1 MQLNKG
7 SGQRTNGQNDVVCK
21 QLPKRPIVPT
31 NPRDWESKKHIIRE
45 LYMNQNKILNEVIDI
60 MISKHNFKATAR
72 MYKGQFAKW
81 KWTKYNKPGRHGS
94 IRPTRLVAA
103 TKGGLTAQSFRPGHV
118 WQEEAVERQQSTF
131 SVRPNHL
138 VRYFNDEERQV
149 EAALC
154 AYGAMISR
162 WSEREKPWRTA
173 SESCE
178 SSLFPSEL
186 LEVQQER
193 SILEQ
198 VRFAQDCFLNGR
210 SEQGGDTLRCAFL
223 SIERALSGE
232 LCIDALWDCCL
243 AVPQLAITTGWTD
256 VLSIFTRYLHQY
268 TSIKLPHHPIALV
281 ATLLHH
287 LCRNDD
293 DEDDDYQYQHHQIPT
308 STASTTQPG
317 DNERCLPRSRRVLV
331 PVLEAFLVRAWRLW
345 IDTSTRVRGR
355 HDEVTI
361 HLKRGYV
368 TAVDPSD
375 PMAADILRD
384 FGRAVRASLEP
395 ECSVGGMIMATAV
408 TTARALE
415 LERLLA
421 HMYLPLF
428 TPERSRA
435 AEAVLAA
442 VVARVIEEGAVRRR
456 RQPLQQQ
463 QQQQQQQWEEEYLD
477 RYLVFSARNFMA
489 GLAEGRGDAERAAEY
504 RRLSLLPLSSS
515 SEGGAG
521 GRDLFWVQT
530 SYLVE
535 SRLRASGMHV
545 EADTIREERVEAERE
560 GLLLLS

>member
-7 SGQRTNGQNDVVCK
+7 SNQRTNGQNDVVCK

-81 KWTKYNKPGRHGS
+81 KWTKYNKPGRHGAM
-94 IRPTRLVAA
+94 RPTRLVAA
-103 TKGGLTAQSFRPGHV
+103 KKRDPTAQSSRTGHV
-118 WQEEAVERQQSTF
+118 WQEEAVEGQQSTS
-131 SVRPNHL
+131 SVQPNHL
-138 VRYFNDEERQV
+138 IQYLNDDERRV
-149 EAALC
+149 EAALS

-162 WSEREKPWRTA
+162 WSERETPWKTA
-173 SESCE
+173 SESCKG
-178 SSLFPSEL
+178 SLFPFEF
-186 LEVQQER
+186 LEDQQER

-210 SEQGGDTLRCAFL
+210 SKQGGDTLRCAFL
-223 SIERALSGE
+223 SIERALSDE
-232 LCIDALWDCCL
+232 LGIDALWDCCL
-243 AVPQLAITTGWTD
+243 AVPQLAITTGWID

-281 ATLLHH
+281 AALLHH
-287 LCRNDD
+287 LCRND
-293 DEDDDYQYQHHQIPT
+293 EDDGDQHHQIPT
-308 STASTTQPG
+308 STASATEPH
-317 DNERCLPRSRRVLV
+317 DNERYLPQSCRVLV
-331 PVLEAFLVRAWRLW
+331 PVLEAFLVRAWHLW

-375 PMAADILRD
+375 PMAADILHD
-384 FGRAVRASLEP
+384 FGRSVRASLSLSRP
-395 ECSVGGMIMATAV
+395 HHPV

-442 VVARVIEEGAVRRR
+442 VVARVVEEGAARRR
-456 RQPLQQQ
+456 RQPL

-515 SEGGAG
+515 SEGGRG
-521 GRDLFWVQT
+521 ERDLFWAQT
-530 SYLVE
+530 SCLVE

-545 EADTIREERVEAERE
+545 EADTIRKERVEAKWEE
-560 GLLLLS
+560 LVLLS